1 MATDGLDV
9 DSNGV
14 LENGGSYDNG
24 VESRNGNAKDHGW
37 KKVTNVKKQRR
48 QEMKGSIATG
58 QQELEKNGAK
68 PAEPKGFQALETEAA
83 ERRKRREAR
92 IAAALAAGES
102 GEEQGDV
109 GGEHQPE
116 EGTVA
121 VGGELKKMKP
131 KKSTKPKVT
140 VADAAAAI
148 DPSDLS
154 TFLADITVSFL
165 MSSTSTTYSICVL
178 ILEFGVQGLALQL
191 GQSMAKCQ
199 NCSIAQCSEAPQLTN
214 VHRN

>member
-1 MATDGLDV
+1 MVVLIERVTRKELCASVCFVLIFFLGGFCEVNTGRFVVGFGRRQGIMATDGLDV

-48 QEMKGSIATG
+48 QEMKGSTATG
-58 QQELEKNGAK
+58 QQEVEKNGAK

-131 KKSTKPKVT
+131 KKSNKPKVT

-154 TFLADITVSFL
+154 TFLADITVRS
-165 MSSTSTTYSICVL
+165 
-178 ILEFGVQGLALQL
+178 
-191 GQSMAKCQ
+191 
-199 NCSIAQCSEAPQLTN
+199 
-214 VHRN
+214 

>member
-1 MATDGLDV
+1 LSSNTGRFVVGFGRRQEIMATDGLEV

-14 LENGGSYDNG
+14 LENGGSYNNG

-58 QQELEKNGAK
+58 QQEVEKNGGK

-121 VGGELKKMKP
+121 VGGELKKTKP
-131 KKSTKPKVT
+131 KKSNKPKVT

-154 TFLADITVSFL
+154 TFLADITVRS
-165 MSSTSTTYSICVL
+165 
-178 ILEFGVQGLALQL
+178 
-191 GQSMAKCQ
+191 
-199 NCSIAQCSEAPQLTN
+199 
-214 VHRN
+214 

>member
-1 MATDGLDV
+1 MVILVTRKELCASVCFVLIFFGGVLSSNTGRFVVGFGRREGIMATDGLEV

-14 LENGGSYDNG
+14 LENGGSYNNG

-37 KKVTNVKKQRR
+37 KKVTNAKKQRR

-58 QQELEKNGAK
+58 QQEVEKNGGK

-131 KKSTKPKVT
+131 KKSNKPKVT

-154 TFLADITVSFL
+154 TFLADITVRS
-165 MSSTSTTYSICVL
+165 
-178 ILEFGVQGLALQL
+178 
-191 GQSMAKCQ
+191 
-199 NCSIAQCSEAPQLTN
+199 
-214 VHRN
+214 

>member
-1 MATDGLDV
+1 MVILVTRKELCASVCFVLIFFGGVLSSNTGRFVVGFGRRQEIMATDGLEV

-14 LENGGSYDNG
+14 LENGGSYNNG

-48 QEMKGSIATG
+48 QEMKGTIATG
-58 QQELEKNGAK
+58 QQEVEKNGGK

-121 VGGELKKMKP
+121 VGGELKKTKP
-131 KKSTKPKVT
+131 KKSNKPKVT

-154 TFLADITVSFL
+154 TFLADITVRS
-165 MSSTSTTYSICVL
+165 
-178 ILEFGVQGLALQL
+178 
-191 GQSMAKCQ
+191 
-199 NCSIAQCSEAPQLTN
+199 
-214 VHRN
+214 